1 MISTATKIKFK
12 RSGVAGKVPTLADL
26 SLGELGINYSDGKI
40 FLRQENSIV
49 GSRIIEP
56 GQTYEVG
63 KTIFVT
69 TEGNDNNTGQNAQD
83 AVRSIKRAA
92 ELALEG
98 DTIKVFPGQYIEDN
112 PIVFRDRVSVE
123 GTELRNVLVTPG
135 NPEKDLYLVGEA
147 FHATNHAFV
156 SNNDSKD
163 GAAIISFR
171 PLEGT
176 ASDRYFDAARL
187 IRDNLAF
194 LAGESVGFLTSGY
207 SGFAAGQRS
216 QDGARALELNTSFI
230 SEEAFQFINS
240 PDYKGPNYF
249 NPDIDQ
255 CRSDLKDILRGWE
268 YDLISDGNS
277 ESTGVGLTYYAP
289 IKFNN
294 TASVTDLIYNN
305 GTGDVLIETDLDTQ
319 VKVGDQIKLAD
330 IRLSCGDYDNSFLIS
345 GFTYDNETGKGV
357 VSLPF
362 IHDIQVGDDIK
373 LSDLK
378 FDCPPYGAKNF
389 RITDFVYSEDSGNS
403 TVTLASKHDLQVGD
417 TIELRDLQFDCPPY
431 GGEFTDVT
439 DLTYD
444 NVAGTAIVNFENSV
458 DLKAGDAV
466 FLYDI
471 QMTCPS
477 YGNAISVLDFE
488 YDNFTGQSQVTVAKP
503 HTRQPGDLIKLENLQ
518 FSCQSY
524 LNQTYKVSDF
534 VYNNVSGD
542 GLVTLNANHSFST
555 SEQVKLDGL
564 VFTCDSYVP
573 KGKHIVGFNYD
584 NTTGE
589 ATIALDTAH
598 NLTAGERFRLENI
611 SFACNSYSFTD
622 VAVID
627 APYDEVTGF
636 VTLQLAQDHGQVVG
650 QRVRLADLEYSCP
663 NGSGITTTLF
673 PDGTYGYEFKIL
685 DVPAADKMIVN
696 VGTSVIPHSYVGG
709 GTASVGITTTVFPDG
724 TQGFDFFVDSVVN
737 STSIKANVGIST
749 IAHTYAGGGEMY
761 VGFTTTIFPDGTQ
774 GDLYTITSI
783 PASNQ
788 LHIRV
793 GPSTIAHTY
802 VSGGTVGDT
811 DSAIS
816 VSGFNYN
823 EGDGTGVLTLGAAHG
838 LALGETFLLQ
848 DLKFSCD
855 SYKNASRLIDIT
867 NVQYDNLTGIA
878 VIDVANSHNLV
889 TDDTIA
895 LHDITFSCNSGGPG
909 NAPGSLV
916 YPDGS
921 RPNFYDVTAV
931 PTPNRIKVN
940 VGTSTI
946 PHTYTSGGQVQ
957 VGITTNI
964 FPDGTRPSGEFFK
977 VIEIPANNQIKTNIG
992 VSSIAHDYVGG
1003 GKFYTGITTN
1013 IFPQKFV
1020 DPTVSVTNAVYD
1032 NVTGELTVTTDKA
1045 HTLSV
1050 NDEVLLQSLTFSC
1063 LSGGVGNVPGSLVF
1077 PRNNERYTVTSVVDG
1092 NNYIVNVG
1100 TNSIAHTYVS
1110 GGVSIPQNITN
1121 AVYNETTGEL
1131 QVTVDKLHGYHKGD
1145 KASVVGL
1152 IFSCLSGGENNA
1164 PGELEFPRPNDVF
1177 TIVEVP
1183 NASTFTCNVGTSIGL
1198 PHTYTNGGSVQFG
1211 ALTVQVSNA
1220 TYDEASGELVV
1231 VTSAPLG
1238 AAAGAEIKM
1247 QGLNFSCASGGPGN
1261 DPGSIVFPRLDIPY
1275 FDVTKV
1281 VNGNTYTIQ
1290 VGKSIGL
1297 PHTYERGGYTTL
1309 SKKANDPNLFEV
1321 VSVIS
1326 PTKLVTKVGPSSIA
1340 HTYVQGG
1347 NLTVGITTNIF
1358 PDGTRP
1364 EGSRF
1369 TVISALS
1376 PNSALVNVGVSTIAH
1391 IYESGGRMQYGDTN
1405 ERPVLDFQ
1413 YSAIT
1418 GVATVTVRGAHDL
1431 TKGSNV
1437 KLKDLEFSCTNSPG
1451 ITTTIFPDGTNSS
1464 LNLFKVTNIINSSVF
1479 ETNVGRVAFDHT
1491 YIGGGS
1497 AFAGITTNIFPDGTQ
1512 GFNFKVTSVPNDQQ
1526 VGLNVGISSIAH
1538 DYIRGGQLFAGRS
1551 NEREIFNFD
1560 YNYKSGDA
1568 VLTFRQ
1574 PEENLF
1580 TGDLIKL
1587 KDLKFD
1593 CAESTGITTNIF
1605 PDGTQ
1610 GNLFKITERINPTQF
1625 RLKIG
1630 EVAFDH
1636 TWVRG
1641 TGQAFVGITTNI
1653 FPDKSKIFRV
1663 VDIPTPNTVE
1673 CQIGFSSIPHN
1684 YESGGKLSV
1693 GINTDIFPGN
1703 DVVSPLGDTFTVQSV
1718 TSDGLI
1724 GINVGVSSIAHT
1736 YAEGGKVMYGETAGG
1751 ELQHITGPG
1760 VLEATVAAINFERSM
1775 SRNIINNRPWG
1786 SFIAAET
1793 AVIQDFQYD
1802 AVTGFATV
1810 IAPGINARRGDSVRL
1825 SDLQFRCSDE
1835 YAGLTT
1841 TFFPDNTRPGGQYFD
1856 VETRVNNDEFLTF
1869 VGVSSIAHRYTG
1881 GGNAYRYNQ
1890 VIKDVSYEN
1899 QTGLTSIR
1907 SLQHGFKVGDTVELA
1922 DIRFDCNSSEFKPT
1936 YDIENFVYENT
1947 TGISTVTTTVDND
1960 IKVGDLVQL
1969 ADLKLKCDSYGNE
1982 KTVTGFEYDNKTG
1995 LSTVYTS
2002 TAHGITINSRPAVSI
2017 TTAVYSNLS
2026 GILTVTT
2033 ASDIDID
2040 NTLEQG
2046 VRLTGLEF
2054 KCDSLGIS
2062 SSLFYPEEDLV
2073 WQVRNII
2080 ADNKFDLKVGVSTLD
2095 HTYVGG
2101 GVARKVVKRSDI
2113 KLADLQFDCPA
2124 YGNDIDI
2131 SNFLY
2136 DNTTGNSLIT
2146 LDANH
2151 RLKVGDDIKLADIKF
2166 QCAPYGN
2173 NFSVLDAKYDN
2184 TIGIL
2189 TITTNR
2195 NLGNIKIGTKVRVD
2209 DLQFDCIGYG
2219 NSIPFTNIFFDVGNR
2234 RATLS
2239 VDGDPGVDVGD
2250 NIKLIGMAYFTGPGT
2265 IDPDINYPDGRDSSL
2280 NIFEVKAKR
2289 PNQFFQNYVD
2299 LDVDFPNVDDP
2310 FTIFRQQGALITG
2323 ITTNIYPDNVGKEG
2337 GFFDVLAI
2345 NADNQFEVRAGIS
2358 TIPHTWIRNGEVFS
2372 GVTTNFFPGNAQ
2384 NSPKGDIYEVIDVP
2398 RPNQLRINVGVSSI
2412 SHVYDEGGKVLT
2424 GITTNIFPD
2433 GTQGDFFKVVGLVST
2448 TALRIFAG
2456 VSSIPHA
2463 YNSGGVMSVGITTN
2477 IFPGNKQNS
2486 PLGDIFKVLRKD
2498 DECRPDQFVINVG
2511 VSSINHEYDSGGNVT
2526 VGVTTNIFPGNS
2538 QNSPKGA
2545 RYEVLSN
2552 SADYFNINVGVSS
2565 IAHTYLSGGSAR
2577 RIEMPIKSFLYD
2589 GQTGLST
2596 VGIQSH
2602 RLNIGDIVRVRD
2614 IKFDCDSYGNDKAI
2628 SDVNYSNLTGILV
2641 VTTNDPHNLTIN
2653 DTIKLSGI
2661 QMDCDAYGNERTIDD
2676 VNYNRNTGE
2685 LTVTTVEDHG
2695 LGIADNVKL
2704 SGIGFTCPGGSG
2716 LTTSVFPDGTAPSIN
2731 LYAVTA
2737 TPNTKV
2743 FKCNVGISTIQHT
2756 YEPSI
2761 GIGKAF
2767 VGITTNIFPGSK
2779 QNSPLGSFLNIIDT
2793 PALNQLVV
2801 NVGPSSIT
2809 HRYRRGGLV
2818 QLGITTDIFPDGTQG
2833 EFFVVEDVVGR
2844 DAVIINAGISS
2855 IVHRY
2860 NSGGFA
2866 SKYATYQSK
2875 FPQVIDTSVI
2885 RVSGDCEA
2893 VGDRVDQLAGIVTSI
2908 IRNGPDRAPGG
2919 KTSSITNAVYNNL
2932 NGDLTITTEAALSLQ
2947 KPNLVEVRG
2956 LTFECTKTL
2965 QVSGATYDNTT
2976 GVTRITTTKP
2986 HKYSVGA
2993 GFRLSGLEFSCPG
3006 GKLTYPS
3013 NPQKLFSVEKVIDA
3027 NTFEFTQETST
3038 KVHTYVGGGISQSE
3052 SSQKIFPDNKVYLY
3066 PVKSVLSPTVFII
3079 NVGGSEIPHTYV
3091 TGGIVKQGLRYSVT
3105 DAKYDQ
3111 VTGKLNV
3118 TTSEA
3123 NYLVAGTGVN
3133 LNGLRFS
3140 CLSGGA
3146 NNAPGELV
3154 YPDNTPANVT
3164 ASTYD
3169 NVTGL
3174 LRVTTSKPHQMYRD
3188 GFVTLKGLEFSC
3200 PGGSLIYPSN
3210 PSKKLRVLGVED
3222 DFTYQVQL
3230 APSTKVH
3237 TYVKGGTSDP
3247 GNGNYRVERIISPT
3261 EFQIQMAANDL
3272 VHTYERGGTVAS
3284 VFAQHVLE
3292 PINLR
3297 TDKCARDVRQIYLA
3311 VAHDITR
3318 GGNWKCSEAAKK
3330 YYDALGQVLHIAGGE
3345 IDQTVATL
3353 EYSLNVARCL
3363 INNVSWGG
3371 VPRGYLNKTQR
3382 QAVRLPKST
3391 KTSVVDF
3398 KQPIELGQFTTDKK
3412 SITAFDYDR
3421 ITGVATVTT
3430 SLSHGL
3436 EKYDAIQLADVKMRC
3451 KNSPRITTD
3460 TFPDGTQGETFEV
3473 IQSIQDNTQFE
3484 IANAVY
3490 TNTTGKMV
3498 ITTKEDNNIPEGTM
3512 VKLDNLDF
3520 SCPSGGVPVTLI
3532 YPNNSKYEY
3541 KIEDR
3546 IDSKNLVI
3554 DAGISTI
3561 PHTFVGIETS
3571 FITEQP
3577 TKFKVHVGT
3586 VGFEHIYV
3594 SGGSVWQREPFQRP
3608 QEASQIRDVSIQD
3621 DPLQLTNST
3630 PNACANVFSAIDN
3643 CIGIVTSI
3651 IKNGFED
3658 SGVMVTYPGND
3669 GKGVATM
3676 AEMPSQGVGNIIK
3689 GPYIR
3694 NCTNFVPK
3702 SIGMRMDGFDA
3713 EPGDEIPNGVQGSSN
3728 VDSFTQFN
3736 PGGIGCSI
3744 SNGTYQ
3750 QLVSIF
3756 TICCDEAIVCDSG
3769 AQLDLTNSNSSFGRL
3784 GLVARGIGDARS
3796 KCIDRYTGI
3805 VAKKALVDDD
3815 LVVIEGVG
3823 DKRPYDGQGIFFGE
3837 LFREVVSIEV
3847 TDGGSGYDD
3856 RNPPNAFVAEPTGPF
3871 GIKAEVS
3878 PTVRNGEVVSIEV
3891 IANGNQYRARNPVV
3905 TIDPPKTAD
3914 GSTAKARAITQPL
3927 YYDVDSSTEPVEGTT
3942 EIIFKQRLNNT
3953 VSVGTTVFFSR
3964 LSLQIASS
3972 HSFEYI
3978 GAGNSINGARP
3989 SQGGVP
3995 IKENEVVKEDGG
4007 SIVYTSTDQAGN
4019 FNIGDDLV
4027 INQFTGT
4034 ITGRS
4039 FDQSVL
4045 NKVTPLIIALDS

>member
-12 RSGVAGKVPTLADL
+12 RSGVAGKIPTLADL
-26 SLGELGINYSDGKI
+26 SVGELGINYSDGKL

-56 GQTYEVG
+56 GQSYEVG
-63 KTIFVT
+63 KTVFVT
-69 TEGNDNNTGQNAQD
+69 NEGNDNNTGQNAQD

-98 DTIKVFPGQYIEDN
+98 DTIKVFPGQYIENN

-123 GTELRNVLVTPG
+123 GTELRNVLVTPA
-135 NPEKDLYLVGEA
+135 NPAKDLYLVGEA

-163 GAAIISFR
+163 GAAIISYR

-255 CRSDLKDILRGWE
+255 CRSDLRNILRGWE

-294 TASVTDLIYNN
+294 QASIVDFVYNN
-305 GTGDVLIETDLDTQ
+305 STGDVLIETDLDTQ
-319 VKVGDQIKLAD
+319 VRIGDQIKLED

-345 GFTYDNETGKGV
+345 GFSYNNVTGKGIV
-357 VSLPF
+357 NLPF

-378 FDCPPYGAKNF
+378 FDCPAYGAKNYK
-389 RITDFVYSEDSGNS
+389 ISDFSYSEESGNS
-403 TVTLASKHDLQVGD
+403 TVTLSTDHDLKVGD
-417 TIELRDLQFDCPPY
+417 TIELRDIQFDCPPY
-431 GGEFTDVT
+431 GGEFTDVIG
-439 DLTYD
+439 LTYD
-444 NVAGTAIVNFENSV
+444 NVAGTAIVNFEDSV
-458 DLKAGDAV
+458 DLKPGDAV
-466 FLYDI
+466 FLYDLK
-471 QMTCPS
+471 MSCPS

-488 YDNFTGQSQVTVAKP
+488 YDNFTGQSQVTVAQA
-503 HTRQPGDLIKLENLQ
+503 HNTSPGELIKLENLQ
-518 FSCQSY
+518 FACESY
-524 LNQTYKVSDF
+524 LNQSYKITDF
-534 VYNNVSGD
+534 VYNNID
-542 GLVTLNANHSFST
+542 GGALVTLDSNHSFGT
-555 SEQVKLDGL
+555 DEKVKLDGL

-584 NTTGE
+584 NTTGD
-589 ATIALDTAH
+589 ATIALDVEH
-598 NLTAGERFRLENI
+598 NLVSGERFRLENI
-611 SFACNSYSFTD
+611 AFACNSYSFTD

-636 VTLQLAQDHGQVVG
+636 VTLQLAQNHGQVKG
-650 QRVRLADLEYSCP
+650 QKVRLADLEYSCP
-663 NGSGITTTLF
+663 NGSGITTTFF
-673 PDGTYGYEFKIL
+673 PDGTYGYEFEIL
-685 DVPAADKMIVN
+685 DVPTADKMIVN
-696 VGTSVIPHSYVGG
+696 VGTSVIPHSYVSG
-709 GTASVGITTTVFPDG
+709 GTATVGITTTVFPDG
-724 TQGFDFFVDSVVN
+724 TQGFDFFVDSVIN
-737 STSIKANVGIST
+737 STSVKANVGIST

-783 PASNQ
+783 PASNKLGIQ
-788 LHIRV
+788 V

-802 VSGGTVGDT
+802 VSGGTASDL
-811 DSAIS
+811 DSS
-816 VSGFNYN
+816 LEVSAFNYN
-823 EGDGTGVLTLGAAHG
+823 DGDGTGVLTLSGAHD
-838 LALGETFLLQ
+838 LALGESFLLQ
-848 DLKFSCD
+848 DLKFSCN
-855 SYKNASRLIDIT
+855 SYKDDSRLIDIT
-867 NVQYDNLTGIA
+867 NIQYDNLTGEA
-878 VIDVANSHNLV
+878 VIDVSSSHNLV
-889 TDDTIA
+889 ADDTIA
-895 LHDITFSCNSGGPG
+895 LHDITFSCLSGGPG

-921 RPNFYDVTAV
+921 RPNFYDVKAT

-946 PHTYTSGGQVQ
+946 PHTYASGGQVQ

-992 VSSIAHDYVGG
+992 VSSIAHSYVGG

-1013 IFPQKFV
+1013 IFPQKFS
-1020 DPTVSVTNAVYD
+1020 DPTVFVTNAVYD
-1032 NVTGELTVTTDKA
+1032 NVTGEVTVTTDKA
-1045 HTLSV
+1045 HTLTAS
-1050 NDEVLLQSLTFSC
+1050 NEVLLQGLTFSC
-1063 LSGGVGNVPGSLVF
+1063 LSGGIGNTPGTLVF
-1077 PRNNERYTVTSVVDG
+1077 PRNNETYAVTSVVDT
-1092 NNYIVNVG
+1092 NTYIINVG
-1100 TNSIAHTYVS
+1100 PSTFAHTYVS

-1121 AVYNETTGEL
+1121 AVYNEKTGEL
-1131 QVTVDKLHGYHKGD
+1131 QVSVGKLHGYKKGD

-1152 IFSCLSGGENNA
+1152 IFSCLSGGPNND
-1164 PGELEFPRPNDVF
+1164 PGQLEFPRPNDVF
-1177 TIVEVP
+1177 TIIEVP
-1183 NASTFTCNVGTSIGL
+1183 NASTFTCNVGKSIGL
-1198 PHTYTNGGSVQFG
+1198 AHTYTNGGSVRFG
-1211 ALTVQVSNA
+1211 ALTVSVSNC
-1220 TYDEASGELVV
+1220 TYDEATGELVV

-1238 AAAGAEIKM
+1238 ASAGATITM

-1275 FDVTKV
+1275 FDITKV
-1281 VNGNTYTIQ
+1281 VNGNTYVIN

-1297 PHTYERGGYTTL
+1297 PHTYVSGGYSTL
-1309 SKKANDPNLFEV
+1309 TKKANDPTLFEV

-1326 PTKLVTKVGPSSIA
+1326 PTQLITRVGPSSIA

-1347 NLTVGITTNIF
+1347 NLSVGITTDVF

-1364 EGSRF
+1364 DGSRF
-1369 TVISALS
+1369 TVLSALS
-1376 PNSALVNVGVSTIAH
+1376 PNSALINVGVSTIDH

-1405 ERPVLDFQ
+1405 ERPILEFQ
-1413 YSAIT
+1413 YTNTT
-1418 GVATVTVRGAHDL
+1418 GVATVTVRGTHEL

-1437 KLKDLEFSCTNSPG
+1437 KLTGLEFSCANSPG
-1451 ITTTIFPDGTNSS
+1451 ITTTIFPDGTNASI
-1464 LNLFKVTNIINSSVF
+1464 NLFKVTDVINSSIF

-1491 YIGGGS
+1491 YVGGGS

-1512 GFNFKVTSVPNDQQ
+1512 GYNFKVTSVPNTKQ
-1526 VGLNVGISSIAH
+1526 VGVNVGLSSIAH
-1538 DYIRGGQLFAGRS
+1538 EYVRGGQLFAGKT
-1551 NEREIFNFD
+1551 NEREIFNF
-1560 YNYKSGDA
+1560 NYDFKSGDA
-1568 VLTFRQ
+1568 VLTFR
-1574 PEENLF
+1574 EAEDNLF
-1580 TGDLIKL
+1580 TGDLVKL

-1593 CAESTGITTNIF
+1593 CANSTGITTNIF

-1610 GNLFKITERINPTQF
+1610 GNLFKVSERINPTQY
-1625 RLKIG
+1625 RLNIG
-1630 EVAFDH
+1630 KVAFDH

-1663 VDIPTPNTVE
+1663 TEIPTPNTIE
-1673 CQIGFSSIPHN
+1673 CQIGVSSIPHV
-1684 YESGGKLSV
+1684 YESGGTLSI

-1703 DVVSPLGDTFTVQSV
+1703 SVVSPLGDTFPVQSV
-1718 TSDGLI
+1718 SSDGLI
-1724 GINVGVSSIAHT
+1724 GINVGVSSIVHT
-1736 YAEGGKVMYGETAGG
+1736 YAEGGKVLYGETAGG
-1751 ELQHITGPG
+1751 DLQHITGPG
-1760 VLEATVAAINFERSM
+1760 VLEATVAAINFERAM
-1775 SRNIINNRPWG
+1775 ARNVINNRPWG
-1786 SFIAAET
+1786 SFIPAET
-1793 AVIQDFQYD
+1793 AVIRDFQYD
-1802 AVTGFATV
+1802 GQTGFATV
-1810 IAPGINARRGDSVRL
+1810 IAPGINARRGDTVRL

-1841 TFFPDNTRPGGQYFD
+1841 TFFPDNTRPFGQYFD
-1856 VETRVNNDEFLTF
+1856 VETRVNNDQFLTF
-1869 VGVSSIAHRYTG
+1869 VGVSSIAHRYTR
-1881 GGNAYRYNQ
+1881 GGNAYRYSQ
-1890 VIKDVSYEN
+1890 TIKNVEYEN
-1899 QTGLTSIR
+1899 QTGITSVR
-1907 SLQHGFKVGDTVELA
+1907 SLEHGFKQGDLVELA
-1922 DIRFDCNSSEFKPT
+1922 DLKFDCDSSEFLPT
-1936 YDIENFVYENT
+1936 YDIENFVYENA
-1947 TGISTVTTTVDND
+1947 TGISTVTTTLDNN
-1960 IKVGDLVQL
+1960 IKVGDLVRL
-1969 ADLKLKCDSYGNE
+1969 ADIKLDCPPYGNE
-1982 KTVTGFEYDNKTG
+1982 KTVTGFEYDKKTG
-1995 LSTVYTS
+1995 LSTIFTAQ
-2002 TAHGITINSRPAVSI
+2002 AHGITVNSRPAVSI
-2017 TTAVYSNLS
+2017 STAVYSNLS

-2033 ASDIDID
+2033 VSSVDLD
-2040 NTLEQG
+2040 NTLDNG
-2046 VRLTGLEF
+2046 VRLAGLEF
-2054 KCDSLGIS
+2054 RCDSLGIS

-2073 WQVRNII
+2073 WKVRNII
-2080 ADNKFDLKVGVSTLD
+2080 NENKFDLRVGVSTLD

-2101 GVARKVVKRSDI
+2101 GVARKVVKRNDV
-2113 KLADLQFDCPA
+2113 KLADIKFDCPP

-2131 SNFLY
+2131 TNFLY

-2146 LDANH
+2146 VDSAH
-2151 RLKVGDDIKLADIKF
+2151 RLNVGDDIKLADIKF
-2166 QCAPYGN
+2166 QCSPYGN
-2173 NFSVLDAKYDN
+2173 NFSVIDAKYDGS
-2184 TIGIL
+2184 IGIL
-2189 TITTNR
+2189 TVTTDR
-2195 NLGNIKIGTKVRVD
+2195 NLDNVKIGTTLRVR

-2219 NSIPFTNIFFDVGNR
+2219 TSLPFTNVFFDTGNR
-2234 RATLS
+2234 LATITLQN
-2239 VDGDPGVDVGD
+2239 DPGVEVGE
-2250 NIKLIGMAYFTGPGT
+2250 NVKIIGMAYFTGPV
-2265 IDPDINYPDGRDSSL
+2265 DPDVNYPDGRDSSL
-2280 NIFEVKAKR
+2280 NIFEVKGKR
-2289 PNQFFQNYVD
+2289 PNSFFPGYID
-2299 LDVDFPNVDDP
+2299 LDFDFANVSDP
-2310 FTIFRQQGALITG
+2310 FTIFRQQGALVTG

-2337 GFFDVLAI
+2337 GFYDVLSI
-2345 NADNQFEVRAGIS
+2345 TADNQFEVRAGFS
-2358 TIPHTWIRNGEVFS
+2358 SIPHTWIRNGDVFS

-2384 NSPKGDIYEVIDVP
+2384 NSPKGNIYEVIDVP
-2398 RPNQLRINVGVSSI
+2398 KINQLRINVGVSTI
-2412 SHVYDEGGKVLT
+2412 SHVYDEGGRILT

-2433 GTQGDFFKVVGLVST
+2433 GTQGDFFQVVGVAAT
-2448 TALRIFAG
+2448 NELRVFAG
-2456 VSSIPHA
+2456 VSSIAHN
-2463 YNSGGVMSVGITTN
+2463 YLEGGTMSVGITTN
-2477 IFPGNKQNS
+2477 IFPGNAQNS
-2486 PLGDIFKVLRKD
+2486 PFGDIFKVIRKD

-2511 VSSINHEYDSGGNVT
+2511 ISSITHIYNSGGDVT
-2526 VGVTTNIFPGNS
+2526 VGVTTNIFPGNTR
-2538 QNSPKGA
+2538 NSPLGN
-2545 RYEVLSN
+2545 RFPVLNVIDSN
-2552 SADYFNINVGVSS
+2552 NFRINVGTSTFP
-2565 IAHTYLSGGSAR
+2565 HTYTSGGYAR
-2577 RIEMPIKSFLYD
+2577 RIESPINSFVYD
-2589 GQTGLST
+2589 NLTGVST
-2596 VGIQSH
+2596 VGVTSH
-2602 RLNIGDIVRVRD
+2602 RLNIGDLVRIRD

-2628 SDVNYSNLTGILV
+2628 SNVNYSNLNGLLL
-2641 VTTNDPHNLTIN
+2641 VTTAENHNLTIN

-2661 QMDCDAYGNERTIDD
+2661 QMDCDAYGNERTIAD

-2685 LTVTTVEDHG
+2685 LIVTTAEDHG

-2704 SGIGFTCPGGSG
+2704 AGIGFTCPGGSG

-2737 TPNTKV
+2737 TPNSKV

-2761 GIGKAF
+2761 GIGQAF
-2767 VGITTNIFPGSK
+2767 VGITTNIFPGSA
-2779 QNSPLGSFLNIIDT
+2779 QNSPRGSFLNILDT
-2793 PALNQLVV
+2793 PSPTSLVV
-2801 NVGPSSIT
+2801 NVGVSSIT

-2833 EFFVVEDVVGR
+2833 DFYVVEDLVGA
-2844 DAVIINAGISS
+2844 DKYVIKAGISS
-2855 IVHRY
+2855 IIHRY
-2860 NSGGFA
+2860 NSGGYS

-2875 FPQVIDTSVI
+2875 LPQVLDTSVI

-2908 IRNGPDRAPGG
+2908 IRNGPEAAPGG
-2919 KTSSITNAVYNNL
+2919 KTSSIVSANYNNL
-2932 NGDLTITTEAALSLQ
+2932 NGDLTVTTQIPLSLQ
-2947 KPNLVEVRG
+2947 KPNFVEVRG
-2956 LTFECTKTL
+2956 LIFECVKTST
-2965 QVSGATYDNTT
+2965 VSGATYDNTT
-2976 GVTRITTTKP
+2976 GVTRITTVNP
-2986 HKYSVGA
+2986 HKLSVGA
-2993 GFRLSGLEFSCPG
+2993 GVRLSGLEFSCPG

-3013 NPQKLFSVEKVIDA
+3013 NPLKVFIVEKVIDA
-3027 NTFEFTQETST
+3027 NTYEFTQETST
-3038 KVHTYVGGGISQSE
+3038 KVHTYVGGGISQTE
-3052 SSQKIFPDNKVYLY
+3052 ASQKIFPDNKVYLY
-3066 PVKSVLSPTVFII
+3066 PVKKVLSPTVFII
-3079 NVGGSEIPHTYV
+3079 NVGGSEIPHAYV
-3091 TGGIVKQGLRYSVT
+3091 SGGIVKEGKRYSVS
-3105 DAKYDQ
+3105 DAKYDN

-3133 LNGLRFS
+3133 LNGLVFS
-3140 CLSGGA
+3140 CLSGGP

-3154 YPDNTPANVT
+3154 YPDNTAANVVS
-3164 ASTYD
+3164 STYD

-3200 PGGSLIYPSN
+3200 PGGSLIYPSDS
-3210 PSKKLRVLGVED
+3210 SKKLRVLGVED

-3237 TYVKGGTSDP
+3237 TYVAGGTSDP
-3247 GNGNYRVERIISPT
+3247 GKGNYRVNRIISAT
-3261 EFQIQMAANDL
+3261 EFQVVMASTDL
-3272 VHTYERGGTVAS
+3272 AHTYERGGTAAS
-3284 VFAQHVLE
+3284 VFAQHVIN

-3330 YYDALGQVLHIAGGE
+3330 YYDAIGQVLHISGGE

-3371 VPRGYLNKTQR
+3371 VPRGYLNKTKR

-3412 SITAFDYDR
+3412 SITNFDYDR

-3430 SLSHGL
+3430 SVSHGL
-3436 EKYDAIQLADVKMRC
+3436 VKYDPIQLADIKMRC

-3460 TFPDGTQGETFEV
+3460 TFPDGTQGEIFEV
-3473 IQSIQDNTQFE
+3473 IEPIQDNTQFE
-3484 IANAVY
+3484 IGNAVY
-3490 TNTTGKMV
+3490 TNTTGRLV
-3498 ITTKEDNNIPEGTM
+3498 ITTKDANNIPEGTM

-3520 SCPSGGVPVTLI
+3520 SCNSKGVPVTLI
-3532 YPNNSKYEY
+3532 YPDNANYEY
-3541 KIEDR
+3541 KVEEKLSTTD
-3546 IDSKNLVI
+3546 LVL
-3554 DAGISTI
+3554 DVGISTLA
-3561 PHTFVGIETS
+3561 HTFVGIETS

-3577 TKFKVHVGT
+3577 TKFRVHVGT
-3586 VGFEHIYV
+3586 VGFDHIYT
-3594 SGGSVWQREPFQRP
+3594 GGGTIWQREPFQRP
-3608 QEASQIRDVSIQD
+3608 QEESQIRDVSIQF
-3621 DPLQLTNST
+3621 DPLQLTNIT

-3643 CIGIVTSI
+3643 CVGVVTSI
-3651 IKNGFED
+3651 IMNGFEG
-3658 SGVMVTYPGND
+3658 SGVVVTYPGND

-3676 AEMPSQGVGNIIK
+3676 DEMPSQGVGNIIK

-3713 EPGDEIPNGVQGSSN
+3713 EPGDEISNGVQGSSN

-3784 GLVARGIGDARS
+3784 GLVARGIGDAKS
-3796 KCIDRYTGI
+3796 KCIDRYTGV
-3805 VAKKALVDDD
+3805 VAKTAIIDDD

-3837 LFREVVSIEV
+3837 LFRDVVSIEV

-3856 RNPPNAFVAEPTGPF
+3856 RNPPNAFVAEPTGPS
-3871 GIKAEVS
+3871 GIKAEIS
-3878 PTVRNGEVVSIEV
+3878 PTVRDGIVVSIEV

-3914 GSTAKARAITQPL
+3914 GTTAKARAITEPL
-3927 YYDVDSSTEPVEGTT
+3927 YYDVDSSTQPEEGTT
-3942 EIIFKQRLNNT
+3942 QVIFKQRLNNT